1 MDILRGD
8 VFQVY
13 VVDLG
18 ADLNVFCHPRR
29 GNEIIYFS
37 GWISRQFIGIAA
49 FFGKF
54 AASFAPPFRVDFL
67 DMLHHFKKPRSAGDA
82 VCLQGGGHGKADGF
96 LRPAGVSHH
105 QIGGQRIKPALHAF
119 HGGVEGFQINGDICP
134 SALLHSAPPHS

>member
-1 MDILRGD
+1 MCIRDR
-8 VFQVY
+8 VY

-29 GNEIIYFS
+29 GNEIIYLS
-37 GWISRQFIGIAA
+37 GWVSRQFIGIAA

-82 VCLQGGGHGKADGF
+82 VCL
-96 LRPAGVSHH
+96 
-105 QIGGQRIKPALHAF
+105 
-119 HGGVEGFQINGDICP
+119 
-134 SALLHSAPPHS
+134 